1 MSLEYARQ
9 VMTAERD
16 AIQQVCDRLDDRFV
30 AALDAIMASQG
41 RVVTCGMGKAGIVAQ
56 KIAATLSSTGSP
68 AFFMHP
74 ADALH
79 GDLGMVNEGD
89 VALILSN
96 SGESDEIT
104 RLLPCLRRASVK
116 IVSMTADERS
126 TLAVQSDIVLHLGHI
141 EEACPFGL
149 APTASTTAM
158 LALGDALAL
167 SLMRRRGFESR
178 DYAQRHPA
186 GALGR
191 RLMPVESVM
200 RTGEAMAVVG
210 VSTKVVDA
218 ILAITRARS
227 GAAAVVDQAGC
238 VVGIFCDGDLRRG
251 LEKGVEFLDS
261 RVDTA
266 MTANCTTATVGTL
279 AGAVLDIMRHRR
291 IAEVPVVDA
300 DGKLVGMADMKGIVA
315 TL

>member
-9 VMTAERD
+9 VMQAERD
-16 AIQQVCDRLDDRFV
+16 AIEQVCERLDERFV
-30 AALDAIMASQG
+30 AALDLFVGVRG
-41 RVVTCGMGKAGIVAQ
+41 RIVTCGMGKAGIVAQ
-56 KIAATLSSTGSP
+56 KVAATLSSTGSP

-79 GDLGMVNEGD
+79 GDLGMVNAGD

-104 RLLPCLRRASVK
+104 RLLPCLRRAGLK
-116 IVSMTADERS
+116 IVSITADERS

-141 EEACPFGL
+141 NEACPLGL

-167 SLMRRRGFESR
+167 TLMKRRGFEAH

-191 RLMPVESVM
+191 RLMPVEDVM
-200 RTGEAMAVVG
+200 RTGEAMASVG
-210 VSTKVVDA
+210 LKTSVVDA

-227 GAAAVVDQAGC
+227 GAAAVVDDDGR

-251 LEKGVEFLDS
+251 IERGVEFLE
-261 RVDTA
+261 REVGTV
-266 MTANCTTATVGTL
+266 MTANCTVVPVGTL
-279 AGAVLDIMRHRR
+279 AGDVLSVMRLKR
-291 IAEVPVVDA
+291 IAEVPVVDG
-300 DGKLVGMADMKGIVA
+300 DGRLTGVADMKGLLA